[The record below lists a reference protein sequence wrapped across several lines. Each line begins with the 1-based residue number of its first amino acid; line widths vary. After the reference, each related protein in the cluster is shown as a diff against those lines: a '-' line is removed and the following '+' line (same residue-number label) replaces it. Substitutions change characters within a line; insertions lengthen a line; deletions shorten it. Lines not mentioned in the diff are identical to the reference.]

1 LRPTRKPTSA
11 RFALALLGAAAAAAL
26 ALPAPASAAPPS
38 TPLAELVRKAD
49 TVQRGKSSAGVF
61 TMDVKT
67 QSYARS
73 FKIVMWDDSRG
84 EERTLIKI
92 LGPAL
97 WRGYGTLKV
106 GSQLK
111 LYNPKSDH
119 VTVVSNSMLGD
130 NWMGSH
136 FTNDDLVKETQL
148 ARHYRARLVKS
159 WPGTDER
166 GQAVTFHLIEL
177 RPKPTAPVAW
187 GKILFE
193 VWERG
198 DTVMPTKAEYF
209 RKAKGGTADRTLVF
223 SQVRQMGGR
232 LVPARMA
239 MTLAKKPGEYTAIT
253 YSELRFDI
261 AIPSAKF
268 TEQAL
273 RH

>member
-1 LRPTRKPTSA
+1 MRPTGA
-11 RFALALLGAAAAAAL
+11 HFVFALLAPVMAAL
-26 ALPAPASAAPPS
+26 AWPAAARAAP

-49 TVQRGKSSAGVF
+49 TVLRGTSSAGVF

-67 QSYARS
+67 QSYSRS
-73 FKIVMWDDSRG
+73 FKIVMWDDSQK

-119 VTVVSNSMLGD
+119 ITVVSNSMLGD
-130 NWMGSH
+130 DWMGSH
-136 FTNDDLVKETQL
+136 FTNDDLVKETRL
-148 ARHYRARLVKS
+148 ARHYNARLVKS
-159 WPGTDER
+159 WPGTDEK
-166 GQAVTFHLIEL
+166 GQAATFHLVEL

-193 VWERG
+193 LWERG
-198 DTVMPTKAEYF
+198 DAVMPTKAEYF
-209 RKAKGGTADRTLVF
+209 RKAAGGTADRTLVF
-223 SQVRQMGGR
+223 SQVKQMGGR

-239 MTLAKKPGEYTAIT
+239 MTLAKKPGEHTAIT
-253 YSELRFDI
+253 YSDLRFDI
-261 AIPSAKF
+261 AIPPAKF